1 LSLKT
6 FQLSLTSASTT
17 AKANTAS
24 TARATTAKANTAST
38 ARATTAKANTAS
50 RARAT
55 FIKDL
60 PEPIMVETT
69 KGKEW
74 LIELTD
80 GLVGRHDTQH
90 DDT

>member
-1 LSLKT
+1 MSTWYPILAYYDFSLKT
-6 FQLSLTSASTT
+6 FQLSLTSAS
-17 AKANTAS
+17 
-24 TARATTAKANTAST
+24 TTAKANTAST

-80 GLVGRHDTQH
+80 VLVGRHDT
-90 DDT
+90 